1 MKLKNVAK
9 YFNTT
14 VCRDAYTGG
23 FLFNGQ
29 LDVYSEGVRDGVT
42 VQRRVLEVAPG
53 TLVPTRRAIEF
64 GGDYWLM
71 GTDNF
76 DIWKGEHIRDKYALH
91 KASGLAQ
98 VQPLTAFFNGALPL
112 KAYAGG
118 VWIKTAKQIDEDSEE
133 FNQSAVYF
141 ARGEDVQ
148 PNQIVYLEGRYH
160 HVREVY
166 PSTAGH
172 QAALVE
178 TIEEPFQGTLVVESA
193 GLDPRT
199 ELPIAGANYPAL
211 RLRWQSDFRY
221 LSQITPKFE
230 TGDTQLVIA
239 AANNV
244 KPGALVSFDGD
255 KYIVVNSQIQR
266 GVRYVHARYRA

>member
-14 VCRDAYTGG
+14 VCSDAYTGA

-53 TLVPTRRAIEF
+53 TPVPARRAIKF
-64 GGDYWLM
+64 GGDFWLI
-71 GTDNF
+71 GTNNF

-91 KASGLAQ
+91 RATGLAE
-98 VQPLTAFFNGALPL
+98 VRPMTAFFDGTLPL

-118 VWIKTAKQIDEDSEE
+118 VWIKTAKQVDEDSEE

-141 ARGEDVQ
+141 ARGEDIQ
-148 PNQIVYLEGRYH
+148 PNQVVLLEGRYH

-178 TIEEPFQGTLVVESA
+178 TIEEPFQGTLTMASA
-193 GLDPRT
+193 GIDPRT

-221 LSQITPKFE
+221 MSQITPKFE
-230 TGDTQLVIA
+230 AGDTQLVVAIS
-239 AANNV
+239 ANV
-244 KPGALVSFDGD
+244 PPGSQVTFGGD
-255 KYIVVNSQIQR
+255 KYIVVNTQVYR
-266 GVRYVHARYRA
+266 GVQYVHARFRA